1 MPKAEEGMQV
11 AEGQPQSS
19 GGDPMQQVMQMA
31 QQMAQEGADPMQI
44 AQALIQQGLP
54 PEAVAQVLVQ
64 LGMPEE
70 QVQQVL
76 QQVMQGGQEGQPQ
89 GQPMMENGGESG
101 VDSIM
106 KYMADGGQTEQ
117 PQGGGDQ
124 MQQIMQMAQQM
135 AQEGADPMQIVQ
147 ALMEQGVPPEAVA
160 QVLVQLGMPEEQ
172 DQQVMQQIMQGGQ
185 QGPPQEGAPQGQP
198 MMEEGGETG
207 QQEQI
212 QQLIMM
218 FAEMQGQDPKE
229 IMQML
234 QEAKPEEQEQML
246 QQMVQAVQEAQ
257 QDVGQGQM
265 APPSPSEQIQMMLGG
280 TKKDFN
286 KIRKERI
293 KEFKAGGV
301 TDANSL
307 DTTSV
312 KGHAIGLSDALK
324 KVMYTGMVVNNM
336 NSKYDNMATAFDD
349 IPMAINGYENK
360 RTPTAEELKTAGY
373 DSAEKFGEASREERE
388 AVYNTMPNKVV
399 TNLNLGAVGAGSALT
414 ADERAQASAMGINDP
429 GFSPDGTRERILQNQ
444 RNSWID
450 QQRGGGYQGNDPGW
464 GRSGGNRGRNN
475 GRGFLNPNGYQ
486 GGVQRD
492 GFGNITGQDHYYP
505 GWNAQGNPNQGRN
518 NNRMSPWA
526 DLFGSF
532 GGGNRGG
539 NNGGFNFQGFGE
551 HKGLSFDQFIGS
563 LGKDTDVSLEPI
575 WKQNIFGKEKRH
587 TKRNI
592 AAYRFDTRR
601 GTPTD
606 GDGATENNTMEGIL
620 ASQNATMDDYNNNP
634 EMKREVDAL
643 MAERGVSPTIKAD
656 YSESDEMKAQRDLDE
671 ANERKQAQRDLDA
684 AGISQ
689 KQAKDWELDVPLTD
703 TQDRS
708 SATQPAETT
717 SPGYADS
724 LNNEEA
730 YDKQA
735 IKQMNLPEG
744 TDFNTLSPE
753 QQDIYFSIFDPLYE
767 AGQQMNYGGET
778 KEYFNG
784 GQHVGTPF
792 RWDGKTKKFIPY
804 AKDGMNFDAN
814 QFADG
819 AMGVGYQ
826 LTGFLDDMNA
836 FQNDQK
842 AIKNRAMDAITPVQ
856 PNNSGVEGYE
866 FTNLHGKMSQDTGT
880 DVMPGTG
887 TDWEGFN
894 KGQRVFNSSLTSG
907 FYANGGLTKGARGME
922 KNSELTLNDDQIK
935 FLQKAG
941 YGIKLKS

>member
-1 MPKAEEGMQV
+1 M
-11 AEGQPQSS
+11 
-19 GGDPMQQVMQMA
+19 
-31 QQMAQEGADPMQI
+31 
-44 AQALIQQGLP
+44 
-54 PEAVAQVLVQ
+54 
-64 LGMPEE
+64 
-70 QVQQVL
+70 
-76 QQVMQGGQEGQPQ
+76 
-89 GQPMMENGGESG
+89 
-101 VDSIM
+101 
-106 KYMADGGQTEQ
+106 
-117 PQGGGDQ
+117 
-124 MQQIMQMAQQM
+124 
-135 AQEGADPMQIVQ
+135 
-147 ALMEQGVPPEAVA
+147 
-160 QVLVQLGMPEEQ
+160 
-172 DQQVMQQIMQGGQ
+172 
-185 QGPPQEGAPQGQP
+185 
-198 MMEEGGETG
+198 
-207 QQEQI
+207 
-212 QQLIMM
+212 
-218 FAEMQGQDPKE
+218 
-229 IMQML
+229 
-234 QEAKPEEQEQML
+234 
-246 QQMVQAVQEAQ
+246 
-257 QDVGQGQM
+257 
-265 APPSPSEQIQMMLGG
+265 
-280 TKKDFN
+280 
-286 KIRKERI
+286 
-293 KEFKAGGV
+293 
-301 TDANSL
+301 
-307 DTTSV
+307 
-312 KGHAIGLSDALK
+312 
-324 KVMYTGMVVNNM
+324 
-336 NSKYDNMATAFDD
+336 
-349 IPMAINGYENK
+349 
-360 RTPTAEELKTAGY
+360 
-373 DSAEKFGEASREERE
+373 
-388 AVYNTMPNKVV
+388 
-399 TNLNLGAVGAGSALT
+399 
-414 ADERAQASAMGINDP
+414 
-429 GFSPDGTRERILQNQ
+429 
-444 RNSWID
+444 
-450 QQRGGGYQGNDPGW
+450 
-464 GRSGGNRGRNN
+464 
-475 GRGFLNPNGYQ
+475 NPNGYQ
-486 GGVQRD
+486 GGVRRD
-492 GFGNITGQDHYYP
+492 AFGNIIGQDHYYP

-518 NNRMSPWA
+518 NNRMGPWA
-526 DLFGSF
+526 DIFGSF
-532 GGGNRGG
+532 GGGRNRGG

-563 LGKDTDVSLEPI
+563 LGKDPDVSLVPI
-575 WKQNIFGKEKRH
+575 WNQNIFGKEKRH

-606 GDGATENNTMEGIL
+606 GDRATENNTMEGIL

-643 MAERGVSPTIKAD
+643 MAERGVSPAIKAD
-656 YSESDEMKAQRDLDE
+656 YSETDEMKAQRDLV
-671 ANERKQAQRDLDA
+671 DA
-684 AGISQ
+684 DISQ
-689 KQAKDWELDVPLTD
+689 KQAKDWELDGAVTD
-703 TQDRS
+703 AQDRS
-708 SATQPAETT
+708 SAAQPAETT

-753 QQDIYFSIFDPLYE
+753 QQDIYFSIYDPLYE